1 VREKIRLLKDMDA
14 VLEDTEVLALL
25 SSKPSGERI
34 VSIFKEALEKEIK
47 NIFNDKVE
55 EIIDPVNQ
63 LLDRIKEATEQFTS
77 KSIVTSANVSVVAPA
92 AVSKPLNI
100 PLANPVSE
108 VTENQQPTFREPPAE
123 RRLGNRPVLFD

>member
-1 VREKIRLLKDMDA
+1 MREKIRLLKDMDA